1 MIFNNIM
8 NISRK
13 RIFAAMVGAIALG
26 ASLSAFAATIHEA
39 VRADDAQEVR
49 KMIGA
54 NRNMVNAKN
63 ELGSTPLHIAATNST
78 PDMAK
83 LLIEKGAAV
92 NAKDNNG
99 LTPLHIAAFSGH
111 KDNLN
116 LLIAK
121 GADVHAKDNKGKTAL
136 DYADELMNREI
147 SAILVMKMLVTPKPA
162 AHK

>member
-1 MIFNNIM
+1 M
-8 NISRK
+8 NIAHN
-13 RIFAAMVGAIALG
+13 RIFTTIVGVIALG
-26 ASLSAFAATIHEA
+26 ASFSVFAATIHEA
-39 VRADDAQEVR
+39 VKADDVQEVR
-49 KMIGA
+49 KIIAA

-63 ELGSTPLHIAATNST
+63 ELGSTPLHIAATNPA

-99 LTPLHIAAFSGH
+99 ITPLHIAAFSGH

-116 LLIAK
+116 FLIAK

-136 DYADELMNREI
+136 DYADELLNREI
-147 SAILVMKMLVTPKPA
+147 SAILVIKMLATPTPA
-162 AHK
+162 TRK